1 MAESSSDRAYTMGR
15 SKEETERLIQQSGLY
30 EDITGRL
37 LRDAGLFT
45 GMKVLDIGSGAGDV
59 AFAAAELVGSEGEVL
74 GVDMN
79 PEILETAR
87 TRAQAAGLTNVQF
100 VAGDAQTLGL
110 PNDFDALI
118 GRLVLMYLP
127 DPVATLKQL
136 ATHLRPGGIV
146 AFQEVDFTTYS
157 SIARPDTPM
166 MNQLAEWGVEV
177 FRRSGA
183 NVGMGLDLYSTFVDA
198 GLPEPSLQYTAPVGG
213 PEAWIGYQFIANA
226 FRSILPLLERFGI
239 ATAEEVD
246 LETLAQQLRAEVV
259 ASKRPLILAAA
270 YHGLGATP
278 NVKLLVGFGVLIDRR
293 LGCFIS
299 DLR

>member
-1 MAESSSDRAYTMGR
+1 MADNERTYTMGR
-15 SKEETERLIQQSGLY
+15 SKEETERLIQRSRLY

-59 AFAAAELVGSEGEVL
+59 AFAAAELVGSEGEVV

-79 PEILETAR
+79 PDILETAR
-87 TRAQAAGLTNVQF
+87 TRAQAAGLANVQF
-100 VAGDAQTLGL
+100 VAEDVQTLDL

-118 GRLVLMYLP
+118 GRLVLLYLP

-146 AFQEVDFTTYS
+146 AFQDVEFSVYS
-157 SIARPDTPM
+157 SIAHPETPI

-198 GLPEPSLQYTAPVGG
+198 GLPEPTLQYSAPVGG
-213 PEAWIGYQFIANA
+213 PETWGGYQFIAAA
-226 FRSILPLLERFGI
+226 FQSLLPLLERFEI

-246 LETLAQQLRAEVV
+246 LDTLAQRLRAEVV
-259 ASKRPLILAAA
+259 ASKRPLMLPPHITAWAQLPA
-270 YHGLGATP
+270 
-278 NVKLLVGFGVLIDRR
+278 
-293 LGCFIS
+293 
-299 DLR
+299 

>member
-1 MAESSSDRAYTMGR
+1 MADNERTYTMGR

-87 TRAQAAGLTNVQF
+87 TRAQATGLANVQF
-100 VAGDAQTLGL
+100 VAGDAQVLDL

-136 ATHLRPGGIV
+136 ATHLRPGGII
-146 AFQEVDFTTYS
+146 AFQEVEFSAYS
-157 SIARPDTPM
+157 AVANPETPM

-183 NVGMGLDLYSTFVDA
+183 RVSMGLDLYATFVDA
-198 GLPEPSLQYTAPVGG
+198 GLPEPSLQYSAPLGG
-213 PEAWIGYQFIANA
+213 PETWIGYQFIANA
-226 FRSILPLLERFGI
+226 FRSILPLLERFEI
-239 ATAEEVD
+239 ATAEDID
-246 LETLAQQLRAEVV
+246 LDTLAQRLRAEVV
-259 ASKRPLILAAA
+259 ASKRPLMLPPHITAWAQLP
-270 YHGLGATP
+270 T
-278 NVKLLVGFGVLIDRR
+278 
-293 LGCFIS
+293 
-299 DLR
+299 

>member
-87 TRAQAAGLTNVQF
+87 ARAQAAGLTNVQF

-146 AFQEVDFTTYS
+146 AFQEVEFSTYS
-157 SIARPDTPM
+157 SIARPETPR

-213 PEAWIGYQFIANA
+213 PETWIGYQFIANA
-226 FRSILPLLERFGI
+226 FRSILPLLEAFGI

-246 LETLAQQLRAEVV
+246 LDTLAQRLRAEVV
-259 ASKRPLILAAA
+259 ASKRPLILPPHITAWAQ
-270 YHGLGATP
+270 LPT
-278 NVKLLVGFGVLIDRR
+278 
-293 LGCFIS
+293 
-299 DLR
+299 

>member
-59 AFAAAELVGSEGEVL
+59 ALAAAELVGSEGEVL

-87 TRAQAAGLTNVQF
+87 TRAQAAGLANVQF
-100 VAGDAQTLGL
+100 VAGDAQTLDL

-136 ATHLRPGGIV
+136 ATRLRPGGII
-146 AFQEVDFTTYS
+146 AFQEVEFSTYS
-157 SIARPDTPM
+157 SIARPETPT

-183 NVGMGLDLYSTFVDA
+183 NVGMGLDLYGTFVDA

-213 PEAWIGYQFIANA
+213 PGTWIGYQFIANA
-226 FRSILPLLERFGI
+226 FRSILPLLEAYGI
-239 ATAEEVD
+239 ATVEEID
-246 LETLAQQLRAEVV
+246 LETLAQRLRAEVV
-259 ASKRPLILAAA
+259 ASKRPLILPSHITAWAQ
-270 YHGLGATP
+270 LPT
-278 NVKLLVGFGVLIDRR
+278 
-293 LGCFIS
+293 
-299 DLR
+299 

>member
-15 SKEETERLIQQSGLY
+15 SQEETERLIQQSGLY

-87 TRAQAAGLTNVQF
+87 TRAQAGGLTNVQF
-100 VAGDAQTLGL
+100 VAGDAQTLDL
-110 PNDFDALI
+110 ANDFDALI
-118 GRLVLMYLP
+118 GRLVLTYLP
-127 DPVATLKQL
+127 DPAATLKQL
-136 ATHLRPGGIV
+136 TTHLRPGGIV
-146 AFQEVDFTTYS
+146 AFQEVEFSTYS
-157 SIARPDTPM
+157 SIARPETPM

-177 FRRSGA
+177 FQRSRA
-183 NVGMGLDLYSTFVDA
+183 NVGMGLDLYGAFVDA
-198 GLPEPSLQYTAPVGG
+198 GLPEPTLQYTAPMGG
-213 PEAWIGYQFIANA
+213 PEAWAGYQFIANS
-226 FRSILPLLERFGI
+226 FQSILPLLEAYGI

-246 LETLAQQLRAEVV
+246 LETLADRLRAEVV
-259 ASKRPLILAAA
+259 ASKRPL
-270 YHGLGATP
+270 
-278 NVKLLVGFGVLIDRR
+278 VLPPHITAWAQ
-293 LGCFIS
+293 LPT
-299 DLR
+299 

>member
-59 AFAAAELVGSEGEVL
+59 AFAAAELVGSEGEVI

-87 TRAQAAGLTNVQF
+87 TRAQAAGLANVQF
-100 VAGDAQTLGL
+100 VTEDVQTLDL

-118 GRLVLMYLP
+118 GRLVLLYLP

-146 AFQEVDFTTYS
+146 AFQDAEFSVYS
-157 SIARPDTPM
+157 SSAHPETPI

-198 GLPEPSLQYTAPVGG
+198 GLPEPTLQYSAPVGG
-213 PEAWIGYQFIANA
+213 PETWGGYQFIAAA
-226 FRSILPLLERFGI
+226 FQSLLPLLERFGI
-239 ATAEEVD
+239 VTAEEVD
-246 LETLAQQLRAEVV
+246 LDTLAQRLRAEVV
-259 ASKRPLILAAA
+259 ASKRPLILPPHITAWTQLPA
-270 YHGLGATP
+270 
-278 NVKLLVGFGVLIDRR
+278 
-293 LGCFIS
+293 
-299 DLR
+299 

>member
-1 MAESSSDRAYTMGR
+1 MADNQRTYTMGR

-87 TRAQAAGLTNVQF
+87 TRAQAAGLANVQF
-100 VAGDAQTLGL
+100 VAGDAQTLDL

-127 DPVATLKQL
+127 DPVETLKQL
-136 ATHLRPGGIV
+136 ATRLRPGGIV
-146 AFQEVDFTTYS
+146 AFQEVEFSAYA
-157 SIARPDTPM
+157 SIAHPETPT

-183 NVGMGLDLYSTFVDA
+183 HVSMGFDLYATFVDA
-198 GLPEPSLQYTAPVGG
+198 GLPEPSLQYSAPLGG
-213 PEAWIGYQFIANA
+213 PETWIGYQFIVAA
-226 FRSILPLLERFGI
+226 FQSILPLLERFEI

-246 LETLAQQLRAEVV
+246 LDTLAQRLRTEVV
-259 ASKRPLILAAA
+259 ASKRPLMLPPHITAWAQLP
-270 YHGLGATP
+270 T
-278 NVKLLVGFGVLIDRR
+278 
-293 LGCFIS
+293 
-299 DLR
+299 

>member
-1 MAESSSDRAYTMGR
+1 MANNEQTYTMGR

-59 AFAAAELVGSEGEVL
+59 AMAAAELVGSEGEVV

-79 PEILETAR
+79 PEIIETAHA
-87 TRAQAAGLTNVQF
+87 RAQAAGLSNIQF
-100 VAGDAQTLGL
+100 MAGDAQTLNL

-127 DPVATLKQL
+127 DPVETLKQL

-146 AFQEVDFTTYS
+146 AFQEVEFSAYA
-157 SIARPDTPM
+157 SIARPETPV

-183 NVGMGLDLYSTFVDA
+183 HVSMGLDLYSTFVNA
-198 GLPEPSLQYTAPVGG
+198 GLPEPSLQYSAPVGG
-213 PEAWIGYQFIANA
+213 PEAWIGYQFIAAA
-226 FRSILPLLERFGI
+226 FQSILPLLERFEI

-246 LETLAQQLRAEVV
+246 LDTLAARLRAEVV
-259 ASKRPLILAAA
+259 ASKRPLMLPPHVTAWAQ
-270 YHGLGATP
+270 LPT
-278 NVKLLVGFGVLIDRR
+278 
-293 LGCFIS
+293 
-299 DLR
+299 

>member
-15 SKEETERLIQQSGLY
+15 SQEETERLIQQSGLY

-87 TRAQAAGLTNVQF
+87 TRAQAADLTNVQF
-100 VAGDAQTLGL
+100 VAGDAQTLDL
-110 PNDFDALI
+110 ANDFDALI
-118 GRLVLMYLP
+118 GRLVLTYLP
-127 DPVATLKQL
+127 DPAATLKQL

-146 AFQEVDFTTYS
+146 AFQEVEFSTYS
-157 SIARPDTPM
+157 SIARPETPM

-177 FRRSGA
+177 FQRSRA
-183 NVGMGLDLYSTFVDA
+183 NVGMGLDLYGTFVDA
-198 GLPEPSLQYTAPVGG
+198 GLPEPTLQYTAPMGG
-213 PEAWIGYQFIANA
+213 PEAWAGYQFIANS
-226 FRSILPLLERFGI
+226 FQSILPLLEAYGI

-246 LETLAQQLRAEVV
+246 LETLADRLRAEVV
-259 ASKRPLILAAA
+259 ASKRPL
-270 YHGLGATP
+270 
-278 NVKLLVGFGVLIDRR
+278 VLPPHITAWAQ
-293 LGCFIS
+293 LPT
-299 DLR
+299 

>member
-1 MAESSSDRAYTMGR
+1 MSSSNSDRAYTMGR

-30 EDITGRL
+30 EDITRRL
-37 LRDAGLFT
+37 LADAGLFT

-87 TRAQAAGLTNVQF
+87 ARAEAAGLANVQF
-100 VAGDAQTLGL
+100 VAGDAQTLDL

-127 DPVATLKQL
+127 DPVDTLKQL

-146 AFQEVDFTTYS
+146 AFQEVEFSTYS
-157 SIARPDTPM
+157 SIARPETPM

-198 GLPEPSLQYTAPVGG
+198 GLPEPSLQYSAPVGG
-213 PEAWIGYQFIANA
+213 PETWIGYQFITNA
-226 FRSILPLLERFGI
+226 FRSILPLLEAFGI

-246 LETLAQQLRAEVV
+246 LETLAQRLRAEVV
-259 ASKRPLILAAA
+259 ASKRPLILPPHITAWAQ
-270 YHGLGATP
+270 LPT
-278 NVKLLVGFGVLIDRR
+278 
-293 LGCFIS
+293 
-299 DLR
+299 

>member
-1 MAESSSDRAYTMGR
+1 MADNERTYTMGR

-87 TRAQAAGLTNVQF
+87 TRAQATGLANVQF
-100 VAGDAQTLGL
+100 VAGDAQALDL

-146 AFQEVDFTTYS
+146 AFQEVEFSAYS
-157 SIARPDTPM
+157 SVANPETPM

-183 NVGMGLDLYSTFVDA
+183 HISMGLDLYRTFVDA
-198 GLPEPSLQYTAPVGG
+198 GLPEPSLQYSAPLGG
-213 PEAWIGYQFIANA
+213 PETWIGYQFIVNA
-226 FRSILPLLERFGI
+226 FRSILPLLERFEI

-246 LETLAQQLRAEVV
+246 LDTLAQRLRAEVV
-259 ASKRPLILAAA
+259 ASKRPLMLPPHITAWAQLP
-270 YHGLGATP
+270 T
-278 NVKLLVGFGVLIDRR
+278 
-293 LGCFIS
+293 
-299 DLR
+299 

>member
-1 MAESSSDRAYTMGR
+1 MADNERTYTMGR

-30 EDITGRL
+30 EDITRRL
-37 LRDAGLFT
+37 LTDAGLFT

-59 AFAAAELVGSEGEVL
+59 AFAAAELVGSEGEVV

-87 TRAQAAGLTNVQF
+87 TRAQAAGLANVQF
-100 VAGDAQTLGL
+100 LAGDVQTLDL

-118 GRLVLMYLP
+118 GRLVLLYLP

-136 ATHLRPGGIV
+136 ATHLHPGGIV
-146 AFQEVDFTTYS
+146 AFQEAEFSVYS
-157 SIARPDTPM
+157 LSAHPETPI

-183 NVGMGLDLYSTFVDA
+183 HVNMGLDLYSTFVDA
-198 GLPEPSLQYTAPVGG
+198 GLPEPTLQYSAPLGG
-213 PEAWIGYQFIANA
+213 PETWGGYQFIAAA
-226 FRSILPLLERFGI
+226 FQSLLPLLERFEI

-246 LETLAQQLRAEVV
+246 LDTLAQRLRAEVV
-259 ASKRPLILAAA
+259 ASKRPLILPPHITAWAQLPA
-270 YHGLGATP
+270 
-278 NVKLLVGFGVLIDRR
+278 
-293 LGCFIS
+293 
-299 DLR
+299 

>member
-59 AFAAAELVGSEGEVL
+59 AFAAAELVGGEGEVL

-87 TRAQAAGLTNVQF
+87 TRAQAAGLANVQF
-100 VAGDAQTLGL
+100 MVGDVQTLDL

-118 GRLVLMYLP
+118 GRLVLLYLP

-136 ATHLRPGGIV
+136 ATRLRPGGIV
-146 AFQEVDFTTYS
+146 AFQDVEFSVYS
-157 SIARPDTPM
+157 SITRPETPI

-183 NVGMGLDLYSTFVDA
+183 NIGMGLDLYGAFVDA
-198 GLPEPSLQYTAPVGG
+198 GLPEPTLQYTAPVGG
-213 PEAWIGYQFIANA
+213 PETWGGYQFIAHS
-226 FRSILPLLERFGI
+226 FRSILPLLEAYGI

-246 LETLAQQLRAEVV
+246 LDTLAQRLRAEVV
-259 ASKRPLILAAA
+259 ASKRPLILPPHITAWVQ
-270 YHGLGATP
+270 LPT
-278 NVKLLVGFGVLIDRR
+278 
-293 LGCFIS
+293 
-299 DLR
+299 

>member
-1 MAESSSDRAYTMGR
+1 MAESNSDRAYTMGR

-59 AFAAAELVGSEGEVL
+59 TFAAAELVGSEGEVL

-87 TRAQAAGLTNVQF
+87 TRAQAAGLANVQF

-127 DPVATLKQL
+127 NPVDTLKQL
-136 ATHLRPGGIV
+136 ATRLRPGGIV

-157 SIARPDTPM
+157 SIARPETPM

-213 PEAWIGYQFIANA
+213 PETWIGYQFIAAA
-226 FRSILPLLERFGI
+226 FRSILPLLERF
-239 ATAEEVD
+239 ED
-246 LETLAQQLRAEVV
+246 C
-259 ASKRPLILAAA
+259 
-270 YHGLGATP
+270 
-278 NVKLLVGFGVLIDRR
+278 DR
-293 LGCFIS
+293 
-299 DLR
+299 

>member
-1 MAESSSDRAYTMGR
+1 MADNERTYTMGR

-37 LRDAGLFT
+37 LRDAGLFS

-59 AFAAAELVGSEGEVL
+59 AFAAAELVGGEGEVL

-87 TRAQAAGLTNVQF
+87 TRAQAAGLANVQF
-100 VAGDAQTLGL
+100 VAADVQALDL

-118 GRLVLMYLP
+118 GRLVLLYLP

-146 AFQEVDFTTYS
+146 AFQDVELSVYS
-157 SIARPDTPM
+157 SIARPETPI

-183 NVGMGLDLYSTFVDA
+183 NIGMGLDLYSTFVDA
-198 GLPEPSLQYTAPVGG
+198 GLPEPTLQYAAPVGG
-213 PEAWIGYQFIANA
+213 PETWGGYQFIAAA
-226 FRSILPLLERFGI
+226 FQSLLPLLEAYGI
-239 ATAEEVD
+239 ATAEEVNLD
-246 LETLAQQLRAEVV
+246 TLAQRLRAEVV
-259 ASKRPLILAAA
+259 ASKRPLILPPHVTAWVQ
-270 YHGLGATP
+270 LPT
-278 NVKLLVGFGVLIDRR
+278 
-293 LGCFIS
+293 
-299 DLR
+299 

>member
-1 MAESSSDRAYTMGR
+1 MADNERTYTMGR

-87 TRAQAAGLTNVQF
+87 TRAQAAGLANVQF
-100 VAGDAQTLGL
+100 VAGDIQTLDL

-118 GRLVLMYLP
+118 GRLVLLYLP

-146 AFQEVDFTTYS
+146 AFQDAEFSVYS
-157 SIARPDTPM
+157 SIAHPETPI

-198 GLPEPSLQYTAPVGG
+198 GLPEPTLQYSAPVGG
-213 PEAWIGYQFIANA
+213 PETWGGYQFIAAA
-226 FRSILPLLERFGI
+226 FQSLLPLLERFEI

-246 LETLAQQLRAEVV
+246 LDTLAQRLRAEVV
-259 ASKRPLILAAA
+259 ASKRPLILPPHITAWAQLPA
-270 YHGLGATP
+270 
-278 NVKLLVGFGVLIDRR
+278 
-293 LGCFIS
+293 
-299 DLR
+299 

>member
-1 MAESSSDRAYTMGR
+1 MSSSNSDRAYTMGR

-30 EDITGRL
+30 EDITRRL
-37 LRDAGLFT
+37 LADAGLFT

-87 TRAQAAGLTNVQF
+87 ARAEAAGLANVQF
-100 VAGDAQTLGL
+100 VAGDAQTLDL

-127 DPVATLKQL
+127 DPVDTLKQL

-146 AFQEVDFTTYS
+146 AFQEVEFSTYS
-157 SIARPDTPM
+157 SIARPETPM

-213 PEAWIGYQFIANA
+213 PETWIGYQFIANA
-226 FRSILPLLERFGI
+226 FRSILPLLEAFGL

-246 LETLAQQLRAEVV
+246 LDTLAQRLRAEVV
-259 ASKRPLILAAA
+259 ASKRPLILPPHITAWAQ
-270 YHGLGATP
+270 LPT
-278 NVKLLVGFGVLIDRR
+278 
-293 LGCFIS
+293 
-299 DLR
+299 

>member
-1 MAESSSDRAYTMGR
+1 MADDERTYTMGR
-15 SKEETERLIQQSGLY
+15 SKEETERLIQRSRLY

-59 AFAAAELVGSEGEVL
+59 AMAAAELVGSEGEVV

-87 TRAQAAGLTNVQF
+87 ARAQAAGLANVQF
-100 VAGDAQTLGL
+100 LAGDAQTLDL

-118 GRLVLMYLP
+118 GRLVLLYLP

-146 AFQEVDFTTYS
+146 AFQDVEFSVYS
-157 SIARPDTPM
+157 SIARPETPI

-183 NVGMGLDLYSTFVDA
+183 NVGMGLDLYSSFVDA
-198 GLPEPSLQYTAPVGG
+198 GLLEPTLQYSAPVGG
-213 PEAWIGYQFIANA
+213 PETWGGYQFIVAA
-226 FRSILPLLERFGI
+226 FQSLLPLLERFDI

-246 LETLAQQLRAEVV
+246 LDTLAARLRAEVV
-259 ASKRPLILAAA
+259 ASKRPLMLPPHITAWAQLPA
-270 YHGLGATP
+270 
-278 NVKLLVGFGVLIDRR
+278 
-293 LGCFIS
+293 
-299 DLR
+299 

>member
-1 MAESSSDRAYTMGR
+1 MNKQDTDRTYTMGR
-15 SKEETERLIQQSGLY
+15 SAEETERLIQQSGLY
-30 EDITGRL
+30 EDITRRFL
-37 LRDAGLFT
+37 TEAGLFP

-59 AFAAAELVGSEGEVL
+59 AFAAAELVGSEGQVV

-79 PEILETAR
+79 EEILETAR
-87 TRAQAAGLTNVQF
+87 ARAQDAGYANVQF
-100 VAGDAQTLGL
+100 LAGDAQTLDL
-110 PNDFDALI
+110 ANDFDALI
-118 GRLVLMYLP
+118 GRLVLIYLP
-127 DPVATLKQL
+127 DPAATLKQL

-157 SIARPDTPM
+157 SIARPETPM

-213 PEAWIGYQFIANA
+213 PETWIGYQFIANA
-226 FRSILPLLERFGI
+226 FRSILPLLEAFGI

-246 LETLAQQLRAEVV
+246 LDTLAQRLRAEVV
-259 ASKRPLILAAA
+259 ASKRPLILPPHITAWAQ
-270 YHGLGATP
+270 LPT
-278 NVKLLVGFGVLIDRR
+278 
-293 LGCFIS
+293 
-299 DLR
+299 

>member
-100 VAGDAQTLGL
+100 VAGDAQTLDL
-110 PNDFDALI
+110 SNDFGALI

-127 DPVATLKQL
+127 NPVDTLKQL
-136 ATHLRPGGIV
+136 AAHLRPGGIV
-146 AFQEVDFTTYS
+146 AFQEVEFSTYS

-166 MNQLAEWGVEV
+166 MNQLVEWGVEV

-183 NVGMGLDLYSTFVDA
+183 NVGMGLDLYGTFVDA
-198 GLPEPSLQYTAPVGG
+198 GLPEPTLQYSAPVGG
-213 PEAWIGYQFIANA
+213 PGTWIGYQFIAAA
-226 FRSILPLLERFGI
+226 FQSLLPLLERFEI

-246 LETLAQQLRAEVV
+246 LDTLAQRLRAEVV
-259 ASKRPLILAAA
+259 ASKRPLILPPHITAWAQ
-270 YHGLGATP
+270 LPT
-278 NVKLLVGFGVLIDRR
+278 
-293 LGCFIS
+293 
-299 DLR
+299 